1 MDAIK
6 RPILNLRRALGSR
19 SLAAV
24 LLGALLLAT
33 LLVSLFPQ
41 APGQAAAR
49 GPWLAAAALRYGKST
64 ATLDALGLF
73 DAYHTP
79 WFLALLTAL
88 LFNTLVCTVQRVPR
102 LWRSLTRPAA
112 GPRPEAV
119 HQATSLVSHLAAVAL
134 VVAIAARPV
143 LVTEETGVKLLPGQ
157 AHSFD
162 QDRNLTVKTGSLAV
176 DLYPGGQPR
185 DYRVPL
191 ALVSEG
197 SPVVTETVHLNQPA
211 TFHGVAFYLQGY
223 GPAAEVIAPE
233 GTFRV
238 ALAGDQSREVALA
251 AAGVALRLAYQPDGS
266 GLFVEALDTSSANP
280 TAIGSG
286 LVGDGEQIQVRGVPI
301 VLRLTHYTIWQ
312 VGRDPTFGVAV
323 GAAGLLLAAVLASLW
338 LPQVL
343 TRRRRATPG
352 QEEDLRFAAASGSR
366 ERPSLPSCQSDSM
379 KGQGST
385 AVEEESA
392 QADVVPRSIGSWLGA
407 AMVVVLAGLLAGQ
420 GVRAGYWPLSTE
432 RQVALAFALATA
444 LAAVAIGMAAPGR
457 SSPMAQALTLGL
469 AAGLAA
475 YAWLGVS
482 TVELEGNRG
491 GVPLLRS
498 IWFPLHVGVAVFGYG
513 VLAMAG
519 AAGAAWLFRSPEQPA
534 AQRLL
539 DRAIAVGYPLL
550 TLSML
555 LGMVWGQVAWGRYWN
570 WDLKEVWTLGVWLV
584 YTLYW
589 HVRHRPGWQGR
600 RLAWLA
606 VAGLVAVLFAFLGVG
621 WLARSVGLEGLRL
634 F

>member
-1 MDAIK
+1 MDAVK
-6 RPILNLRRALGSR
+6 RPILRLWRALGSR

-33 LLVSLFPQ
+33 VLASLFPQ

-49 GPWLAAAALRYGKST
+49 EPWLAAATLRYGKST
-64 ATLDALGLF
+64 GFLDALGLF

-79 WFLALLTAL
+79 WFLTLLAAPL
-88 LFNTLVCTVQRVPR
+88 LNTLVCTIQRVPR
-102 LWRSLTRPAA
+102 LWRSLAHPAA
-112 GPRPEAV
+112 GPRLEAV
-119 HQATSLVSHLAAVAL
+119 SQATSLVSHLAAVAL
-134 VVAIAARPV
+134 VVAIAARPA

-162 QDRNLTVKTGSLAV
+162 QEHNLAVKTGSLAV

-185 DYRVPL
+185 DYRVAL
-191 ALVSEG
+191 ALMAKG
-197 SPVVTETVHLNQPA
+197 SPAVTETVRLNQPA
-211 TFHGVAFYLQGY
+211 TFRGVTFYLQGY

-233 GTFRV
+233 GTFPV
-238 ALAGDQSREVALA
+238 ALASDQSREVALPT
-251 AAGVALRLAYQPDGS
+251 AGVGLRLAYQPDGS

-301 VLRLTHYTIWQ
+301 TLRLTHYTIWQ
-312 VGRDPTFGVAV
+312 VGRDPTFGVAA

-338 LPQVL
+338 LPQTL
-343 TRRRRATPG
+343 TRRRRAALG
-352 QEEDLRFAAASGSR
+352 QEAILRFPAGRGSR
-366 ERPSLPSCQSDSM
+366 ERPCLPAGQNDSTR
-379 KGQGST
+379 GQCNT
-385 AVEEESA
+385 AVEEERA
-392 QADVVPRSIGSWLGA
+392 QAEVIPRSIGSWLGA
-407 AMVVVLAGLLAGQ
+407 ATAVVLAGLLAGQ
-420 GVRAGYWPLSTE
+420 GVRAGYLPLSTE

-444 LAAVAIGMAAPGR
+444 LAAVAIGMAAPARGR
-457 SSPMAQALTLGL
+457 STVQALTLGL
-469 AAGLAA
+469 AVGLAA
-475 YAWLGVS
+475 YAWLGVG
-482 TVELEGNRG
+482 TVELGGNHG

-498 IWFPLHVGVAVFGYG
+498 VWFPLHVGVAVSGYG
-513 VLAMAG
+513 ALAMAG
-519 AAGAAWLFRSPEQPA
+519 AAGAAWLIRLPARPA

-539 DRAIAVGYPLL
+539 DRAVAVGYPLL

-570 WDLKEVWTLGVWLV
+570 WDLKEVWTLNTWLI

-589 HVRHRPGWQGR
+589 HVRHRPAWQGR

-606 VAGLVAVLFAFLGVG
+606 IAGLATALFAFLGVG
-621 WLARSVGLEGLRL
+621 WLARSLGVEGLRL